1 MGYHLNY
8 LDAPV
13 FMAVPK
19 PMLTE
24 FGIDYRLES
33 CGDGVGKLKFGEI
46 KYQNKWNFEFFFYQS
61 GNKQAE

>member
-24 FGIDYRLES
+24 LALIIDWRVVGMVL
-33 CGDGVGKLKFGEI
+33 GKLKFGEI
-46 KYQNKWNFEFFFYQS
+46 NYLNKWNFELD
-61 GNKQAE
+61 NKQAE